1 MNDNE
6 IALFAE
12 LIEKT
17 QVKCDDLTNC
27 IVELNRHLS
36 ELSNR
41 Q

>member
-1 MNDNE
+1 MSSNE
-6 IALFAE
+6 IALFTE

-17 QVKCDDLTNC
+17 QAQCNDLTKC
-27 IVELNRHLS
+27 IVELNKHIS